1 MSIYKFNNE
10 VISSDDPN
18 IEAWLSKAHGDVTRP
33 LCMCKADGIPMYIA
47 KIGNSFVIKRMPNTG
62 GTHHMSCESYETPPE
77 LSGLGQVE
85 GSAIQ
90 ENSEDGTTAL
100 KFNFALSKSPGKQVT
115 KQAGNETDTVKTD
128 GTKLTLR
135 STLHYL
141 WEQAGFNRYTPAMQG
156 KRSWNV
162 IRKYLLQA
170 AGDKLAKG
178 QNLSSM
184 LYIPEV
190 FFLDKKDEISHRRVV
205 AFNQIAAPEK
215 GTRKLMIV
223 IAEVKTI
230 SQSRYGY
237 KVLFKHLPDCPFM
250 FNEDLYKRLMKRFSN
265 ELELWDA
272 LENSHLML
280 VGTFGVSKNGI
291 PTIEEAALMN
301 VNSDWIPFEN
311 GFENTLLNTLTEG
324 KRSFIK
330 GLRYNMPSDKP
341 MASVVLSDMEDT
353 PMALYIFNPENENLV
368 EQTNELIAQSD
379 LNSWVWDI
387 GDVMPA
393 LPSAIEQA

>member
-1 MSIYKFNNE
+1 
-10 VISSDDPN
+10 
-18 IEAWLSKAHGDVTRP
+18 
-33 LCMCKADGIPMYIA
+33 
-47 KIGNSFVIKRMPNTG
+47 
-62 GTHHMSCESYETPPE
+62 
-77 LSGLGQVE
+77 
-85 GSAIQ
+85 
-90 ENSEDGTTAL
+90 
-100 KFNFALSKSPGKQVT
+100 
-115 KQAGNETDTVKTD
+115 
-128 GTKLTLR
+128 
-135 STLHYL
+135 
-141 WEQAGFNRYTPAMQG
+141 
-156 KRSWNV
+156 
-162 IRKYLLQA
+162 
-170 AGDKLAKG
+170 
-178 QNLSSM
+178 
-184 LYIPEV
+184 
-190 FFLDKKDEISHRRVV
+190 
-205 AFNQIAAPEK
+205 
-215 GTRKLMIV
+215 
-223 IAEVKTI
+223 
-230 SQSRYGY
+230 
-237 KVLFKHLPDCPFM
+237 M

-311 GFENTLLNTLTEG
+311 GFENTLLNTLTER

-353 PMALYIFNPENENLV
+353 PMALYIVNPENENLV